1 MRHKTHPQR
10 SAADL
15 HRARQGAL
23 SGRVLTM
30 SDRPAAKK
38 VRCRRRLAI
47 ELAPR
52 AGRIRIMFVA
62 MRRGGLHRPDGVSRA
77 HRRIDRPLRTDD
89 PPSTER
95 PYRVVTRR
103 QTQDGSVECS
113 VSLRGVQEVTASYSE
128 TGCPNAA
135 PLPCPHHRQRLPCN
149 GPHCRIRQTAGG
161 SVRRRQAAGLAR
173 SVKSMSAVVTTPAV
187 RPGAW
192 WYFQYRLV
200 WAITWS
206 GGGAPYAERSSV
218 VWASPTSIAS

>member
-47 ELAPR
+47 ERAPR

-77 HRRIDRPLRTDD
+77 HRRIDRPLRTND

-103 QTQDGSVECS
+103 QTQGGSVECS
-113 VSLRGVQEVTASYSE
+113 VSLRGVQEVTAPHSE

-149 GPHCRIRQTAGG
+149 GPPLQNQTD
-161 SVRRRQAAGLAR
+161 RRWQRQAAGLVR

-200 WAITWS
+200 WAITLS